1 MLRVLLLILFIQYYD
16 LDCRKAKV
24 FTACSF
30 GIADAANWPMALV
43 VVLPNLARLRREARK
58 G

>member
-1 MLRVLLLILFIQYYD
+1 MLILFLQYYD

-30 GIADAANWPMALV
+30 GIAEAANWPTALV
-43 VVLPNLARLRREARK
+43 VVLPNLARLRRKAKK